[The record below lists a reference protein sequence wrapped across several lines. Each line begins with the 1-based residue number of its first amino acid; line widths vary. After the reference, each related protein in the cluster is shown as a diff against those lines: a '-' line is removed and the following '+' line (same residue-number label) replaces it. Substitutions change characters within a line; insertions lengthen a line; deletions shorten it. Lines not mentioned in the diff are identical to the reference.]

1 MMTYRLC
8 GTSGAIASPAVV
20 RNISAST
27 LMPMIS
33 RTVATPRSTGAPV
46 ARWTK

>member
-1 MMTYRLC
+1 M
-8 GTSGAIASPAVV
+8 ASPAVASI
-20 RNISAST
+20 ISASM

-46 ARWTK
+46 AR